1 MYDPTLQLQPGRLLI
16 TCINAES
23 VRGRA
28 DNPNDSTLTPRL
40 LFQLP
45 TNGDGGTALPIQQ
58 SKIGKIKGYNV
69 TFDNQVVSMDI
80 GVPNQLLIDNDIC
93 LIVQL
98 RDGVIGL
105 IGECT
110 TSISELLLSSSGE
123 AVTRSLSVVKPGDT
137 STNSTVT
144 IQLSFVK
151 AKPGLLKLD
160 LSQFRSIF
168 SDNSKRR
175 IVVCTPG
182 QNISSSLSDRS
193 NLEEGFSFFVNEQN
207 WFKELQVKICHDED
221 SDTIIIGEGRVDVLD
236 CSRYDESNKIDS
248 IISMSW
254 DKTLNMQ
261 TSNISMRHCF
271 LAAGFVKFG
280 SISVIAGIVT
290 NPRVC
295 IKSSTTTQMTEAPKS
310 TSGTSVVWEDALFI
324 PVVSESSLSI
334 EFGDLDEVT
343 SHFELL
349 GKSELNLLPLYKSSR
364 LDSKIELKHQ
374 NELGQIIQH
383 GQVSL
388 ALEFVFQGPPN
399 VAFPRDQPAV
409 QSHIPGATDDVV
421 IQPPNKR
428 DHGFSDIDTRRAFNK
443 IDIDSNGYISSSELR
458 HCLVCMGEHVSE
470 AEIDMMIAMVDV
482 NGDGQVSFRAFK
494 AMVDS
499 PDPAKDDFEY
509 LYLPKRGRGSN
520 DPDINSM
527 KEAFLLYIVSHN
539 ITKTDILR
547 AWDSLRRSVLPS
559 KSFRLG
565 RDQMFEVMSKLA
577 DPNIV
582 NLLSGD
588 TDEAVDGRE
597 LIMCFSSLLD
607 FSTEEK
613 CKLAFDM
620 FDEDGTGYLTIDQ
633 IEVILACS
641 HFRKRDSL
649 KKKAQTLLRL
659 VGDTYGRVPK
669 KALAAG
675 TDKFPSL
682 VFPYKN

>member
-1 MYDPTLQLQPGRLLI
+1 M
-16 TCINAES
+16 
-23 VRGRA
+23 
-28 DNPNDSTLTPRL
+28 
-40 LFQLP
+40 
-45 TNGDGGTALPIQQ
+45 
-58 SKIGKIKGYNV
+58 
-69 TFDNQVVSMDI
+69 
-80 GVPNQLLIDNDIC
+80 
-93 LIVQL
+93 
-98 RDGVIGL
+98 
-105 IGECT
+105 
-110 TSISELLLSSSGE
+110 
-123 AVTRSLSVVKPGDT
+123 VKPGDA
-137 STNSTVT
+137 STNSKVTV
-144 IQLSFVK
+144 QLSFVK

-160 LSQFRSIF
+160 LSQFSNIV

-175 IVVCTPG
+175 IVVSTSG

-207 WFKELQVKICHDED
+207 WFKELEVKLCHDED
-221 SDTIIIGEGRVDVLD
+221 SDSDTIVIGEGRVDVLD
-236 CSRYDESNKIDS
+236 CVKYDESNKIDS
-248 IISMSW
+248 VISVSW
-254 DKTLNMQ
+254 DKPLNMQ

-271 LAAGFVKFG
+271 LAAGFVKFD
-280 SISVIAGIVT
+280 SISVIGAGEVT

-310 TSGTSVVWEDALFI
+310 TRDTPAVWEDAMFI

-349 GKSELNLLPLYKSSR
+349 GKAELHLLPLYKSSR
-364 LDSKIELKHQ
+364 LDAKIELKHQ

-388 ALEFVFQGPPN
+388 ALEFIFQGPPD
-399 VAFPRDQPAV
+399 VAFPRDKPAV
-409 QSHIPGATDDVV
+409 QSHIPGAANDVA
-421 IQPPNKR
+421 IQPPKKR
-428 DHGFSDIDTRRAFNK
+428 DHGFSDTDISNAFDK
-443 IDIDSNGYISSSELR
+443 IDLDSNGYISASVSRSTYCHFIASPLKTHYTSLLQELR
-458 HCLVCMGEHVSE
+458 HCLVCMGEHVCE
-470 AEIDMMIAMVDV
+470 AEIDMMISMIDL

-520 DPDINSM
+520 DADFNSMQNNM
-527 KEAFLLYIVSHN
+527 KEAFLRYILSHN
-539 ITKTDILR
+539 ITKADILR
-547 AWDSLRRSVLPS
+547 AWDSLRRSALPS

-565 RDQMFEVMSKLA
+565 RDKMFEVMSKLA
-577 DPNIV
+577 DPDIV

-588 TDEAVDGRE
+588 AEEAVDGRE
-597 LIMCFSSLLD
+597 LIMCFSTLLD

-620 FDEDGTGYLTIDQ
+620 LDVDGTGYLTIDQ
-633 IEVILACS
+633 IEEILACS

-659 VGDTYGRVPK
+659 VGDTYGRVSK